1 MLNKENKLK
10 KFITY
15 GQFISEISIMVEA
28 DSEEEA
34 TKKALEIPHD
44 EWDES
49 GMEFQLGFTEDY
61 DKQEGE

>member
-1 MLNKENKLK
+1 MPNQENELK

-15 GQFISEISIMVEA
+15 GQFISEISIIVEA

-34 TKKALEIPHD
+34 TKKALEIPHN

-61 DKQEGE
+61 DEPEGE